1 MGVFLTILKIIGFVL
16 LGILALILLILAVIL
31 FWPFFYKIEA
41 SYYKKDPKA
50 KFQLSYLFHAI
61 RIIIKYEDGDPL
73 VQAKVLWFTVFEKN
87 ILELIKGEEETD
99 EGEVAPDLPDDL
111 KPDDS
116 DSGAEDKNN
125 TQGTGDIGEEDEPEP
140 EIDELTDEEI
150 ENYMKF
156 GKAPKIRF
164 PKSVDEIYN
173 NVEKFFQKIA
183 EKWYNIKRNV
193 TDLQKKVRYYT
204 KLVKYYWR
212 LLHHKS
218 VKPAFLVLK
227 KIVIGMIKH
236 IRPRKVRIYIHY
248 GADNPADTAK
258 AVAYYSMI
266 YPYFPKQ
273 IRFDADFNNKIME
286 GEGYLKGRFH
296 VIVFVFFV
304 LRAFLSRNVRKVVAL
319 IIREVKRHGK

>member
-1 MGVFLTILKIIGFVL
+1 MITFNEEL
-16 LGILALILLILAVIL
+16 
-31 FWPFFYKIEA
+31 
-41 SYYKKDPKA
+41 
-50 KFQLSYLFHAI
+50 H
-61 RIIIKYEDGDPL
+61 KYFDGDR
-73 VQAKVLWFTVFEKN
+73 
-87 ILELIKGEEETD
+87 ELISVTTLLKKHGL
-99 EGEVAPDLPDDL
+99 APDY
-111 KPDDS
+111 
-116 DSGAEDKNN
+116 SGVSESVLNRKAER
-125 TQGTGDIGEEDEPEP
+125 GT
-140 EIDELTDEEI
+140 LVHEEI

-227 KIVIGMIKH
+227 KIIIGMIKH